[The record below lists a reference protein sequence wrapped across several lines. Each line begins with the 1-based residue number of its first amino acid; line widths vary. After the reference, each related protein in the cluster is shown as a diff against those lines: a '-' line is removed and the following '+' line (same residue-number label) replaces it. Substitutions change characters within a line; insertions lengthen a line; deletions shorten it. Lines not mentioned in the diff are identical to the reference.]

1 MKAEKQRNIPMSGI
15 ELEFEQIYAEFH
27 PKIHRYLIRMVGELE
42 AEDLT
47 QDVFVKLSQALKT
60 FRGEAKL
67 STWIYRI
74 ATNAALDRLRSPKF
88 QVEEKVLTEARQIAS
103 GEAEI
108 VDRNTWTGEQT
119 PLVESQVY
127 RKEMADCLQGY
138 IHQLP
143 GIYRTILVL
152 SHMEELGNQEVA
164 DVLGLT
170 LETVKIRLHRA
181 RDLLRRELAENCPLY
196 WVVDNEFL
204 PELAEKKDSNTNF
217 HGKRTQRK
225 PISLK

>member
-1 MKAEKQRNIPMSGI
+1 MSGA
-15 ELEFEQIYAEFH
+15 ELEFEQIYADFYS
-27 PKIHRYLIRMVGELE
+27 KIHRYLIHMVGEME

-47 QDVFVKLSQALKT
+47 QDVFMKLNQALKT

-74 ATNAALDRLRSPKF
+74 ATNTALDRLRSPKF
-88 QVEEKVLTEARQIAS
+88 KVLENDLTEARQIAN

-108 VDRNTWTGEQT
+108 VDRNTWTGDQI

-127 RKEMADCLQGY
+127 RKEMADCLQNF
-138 IHQLP
+138 IQQLP

-152 SHMEELGNQEVA
+152 SHMEELGNQEIA

-181 RDLLRRELAENCPLY
+181 RDLLRRELGENCPSY
-196 WVVDNEFL
+196 WLVDNEFL
-204 PELAEKKDSNTNF
+204 PEL
-217 HGKRTQRK
+217 KRD
-225 PISLK
+225 

>member
-1 MKAEKQRNIPMSGI
+1 MSSAE
-15 ELEFEQIYAEFH
+15 LTFDQIHQAFR
-27 PKIHRYLIRMVGELE
+27 PKIYRYLTGMVGELE

-47 QDVFVKLSQALKT
+47 QEVFVKLSQALDS

-88 QVEEKVLTEARQIAS
+88 QATEIDIPGARQAAN

-108 VDRNTWTGEQT
+108 ADRNTWTGEPV
-119 PLVESQVY
+119 PLVEQQVY
-127 RKEMADCLQGY
+127 RKEMAECVQDY
-138 IHQLP
+138 IRQLP
-143 GIYRTILVL
+143 EIYRTVLVL
-152 SHMEELGNQEVA
+152 SHMEELGNQEIA
-164 DVLGLT
+164 DVLGVT

-181 RDLLRRELAENCPLY
+181 RDLIRRELAENCPSY

-204 PELAEKKDSNTNF
+204 PEL
-217 HGKRTQRK
+217 KRD
-225 PISLK
+225 

>member
-1 MKAEKQRNIPMSGI
+1 MKLSMSGA
-15 ELEFEQIYAEFH
+15 ESDFEQIYTDFR

-47 QDVFVKLSQALKT
+47 QEVFVKLSQALKT

-88 QVEEKVLTEARQIAS
+88 KVVEKDLTEARQMAN
-103 GEAEI
+103 GEAEM
-108 VDRNTWTGEQT
+108 VDRNTWTGEQI
-119 PLVESQVY
+119 PLIESQVY
-127 RKEMADCLQGY
+127 RKEMAECMQSY
-138 IHQLP
+138 IRQLP
-143 GIYRTILVL
+143 EIYRTALVL
-152 SHMEELGNQEVA
+152 SHMEQLENQEIA

-181 RDLLRRELAENCPLY
+181 RDLLRRELAENCPSY
-196 WVVDNEFL
+196 WIIDNEFL
-204 PELAEKKDSNTNF
+204 PEL
-217 HGKRTQRK
+217 KRD
-225 PISLK
+225 

>member
-1 MKAEKQRNIPMSGI
+1 MSSA
-15 ELEFEQIYAEFH
+15 ELEFEQIYGVFQ

-47 QDVFVKLSQALKT
+47 QEVFVKLSQALKT

-88 QVEEKVLTEARQIAS
+88 QVVEKDLTEARQIANS
-103 GEAEI
+103 EAEL
-108 VDRNTWTGEQT
+108 VDRNTWTGEQR
-119 PLVESQVY
+119 PLVESQIY
-127 RKEMADCLQGY
+127 RKEMSACVQEY
-138 IHQLP
+138 IRQLP
-143 GIYRTILVL
+143 EIYRTVLVL
-152 SHMEELGNQEVA
+152 SQMEELGNQEIA
-164 DVLGLT
+164 NVLGLT

-181 RDLLRRELAENCPLY
+181 RNLLRRELAENCPSY

-204 PELAEKKDSNTNF
+204 PELADVKDSTTKNT
-217 HGKRTQRK
+217 K
-225 PISLK
+225 

>member
-1 MKAEKQRNIPMSGI
+1 MRAERQRNIPMSGA
-15 ELEFEQIYAEFH
+15 ELAFEQIYAEFH
-27 PKIHRYLIRMVGELE
+27 TKIHRYLIRMVGEME

-47 QDVFVKLSQALKT
+47 QEVFVKLSQALKD

-88 QVEEKVLTEARQIAS
+88 QAVEKDFTEAWRVAN
-103 GEAEI
+103 GEAELM
-108 VDRNTWTGEQT
+108 DRNTWTGEPI
-119 PLVESQVY
+119 PLVESQLY
-127 RKEMADCLQGY
+127 RKEMADCLQSY
-138 IHQLP
+138 ISQLP
-143 GIYRTILVL
+143 GVYRTILVL
-152 SHMEELGNQEVA
+152 SHMEELGNQEIA

-181 RDLLRRELAENCPLY
+181 RDLLRRELAGHCPSY

-204 PELAEKKDSNTNF
+204 PEL
-217 HGKRTQRK
+217 KRD
-225 PISLK
+225 

>member
-1 MKAEKQRNIPMSGI
+1 MSST
-15 ELEFEQIYAEFH
+15 ELEFEQIYADFH

-67 STWIYRI
+67 STWVYRI

-88 QVEEKVLTEARQIAS
+88 QAVEKDFTEAWRVAN
-103 GEAEI
+103 GEAELM
-108 VDRNTWTGEQT
+108 DRNTWTGEPI

-127 RKEMADCLQGY
+127 RKEMAECMQSY
-138 IHQLP
+138 IRQLP
-143 GIYRTILVL
+143 EIYRTILVL
-152 SHMEELGNQEVA
+152 SHMEELGNQEIA

-181 RDLLRRELAENCPLY
+181 RALLRRELAENCPSY
-196 WVVDNEFL
+196 WIINNEFL
-204 PELAEKKDSNTNF
+204 PEL
-217 HGKRTQRK
+217 KRD
-225 PISLK
+225 

>member
-1 MKAEKQRNIPMSGI
+1 MSDA
-15 ELEFEQIYAEFH
+15 ELEFEQIYADFH
-27 PKIHRYLIRMVGELE
+27 TKIHRYLIRMVGEME

-47 QDVFVKLSQALKT
+47 QEVFVKLSQALKT

-88 QVEEKVLTEARQIAS
+88 QVEEKDLTEARQIAN

-108 VDRNTWTGEQT
+108 VDRNTWTGEQI

-138 IHQLP
+138 IRQLP
-143 GIYRTILVL
+143 EIYRTILVL
-152 SHMEELGNQEVA
+152 SHMEELGNQEIA
-164 DVLGLT
+164 DVLGHT
-170 LETVKIRLHRA
+170 LETVKMRLHRA

-204 PELAEKKDSNTNF
+204 PELAEKKRFKHKVNKGEKTLL
-217 HGKRTQRK
+217 T
-225 PISLK
+225 

>member
-1 MKAEKQRNIPMSGI
+1 MSNADFD
-15 ELEFEQIYAEFH
+15 FEQIYADFR
-27 PKIHRYLIRMVGELE
+27 PKIHRYLIRMVGGLE

-47 QDVFVKLSQALKT
+47 QEVFVKINRALKT

-88 QVEEKVLTEARQIAS
+88 QVAEKDFTAARRGAN
-103 GEAEI
+103 GEAEL
-108 VDRNTWTGEQT
+108 VDRNTWTGEPI
-119 PLVESQVY
+119 PLIEPQIY
-127 RKEMADCLQGY
+127 RKEMNACVQEY
-138 IHQLP
+138 IRQLP
-143 GIYRTILVL
+143 EIYRTALVL
-152 SHMEELGNQEVA
+152 SHLEELGNQEIA

-181 RDLLRRELAENCPLY
+181 RELLRKELAENCPSY

-204 PELAEKKDSNTNF
+204 PEL
-217 HGKRTQRK
+217 KRD
-225 PISLK
+225 

>member
-1 MKAEKQRNIPMSGI
+1 MDISMSGAK
-15 ELEFEQIYAEFH
+15 LEFEKIYADFK

-47 QDVFVKLSQALKT
+47 QEVFVKLSQALNT

-88 QVEEKVLTEARQIAS
+88 QVVEKDFTEARQIAH
-103 GEAEI
+103 GEVEI
-108 VDRNTWTGEQT
+108 VDRNTWTGEQI

-127 RKEMADCLQGY
+127 RKEMAECLQEY
-138 IHQLP
+138 IRQLP
-143 GIYRTILVL
+143 EIYRTVLIL
-152 SHMEELGNQEVA
+152 SHMEELGNQEIA

-170 LETVKIRLHRA
+170 LDTVKIRLHRA

-204 PELAEKKDSNTNF
+204 PELADKKLNT
-217 HGKRTQRK
+217 KYK
-225 PISLK
+225 K

>member
-1 MKAEKQRNIPMSGI
+1 MSGI

>member
-1 MKAEKQRNIPMSGI
+1 MNGAELG
-15 ELEFEQIYAEFH
+15 FEQVYAEFQ
-27 PKIHRYLIRMVGELE
+27 PKIHRYLIGMVGVLE

-47 QDVFVKLSQALKT
+47 QEVFIKLSHALESY
-60 FRGEAKL
+60 RGEAKL

-88 QVEEKVLTEARQIAS
+88 QEVKKDLPEARQATN

-108 VDRNTWTGEQT
+108 ADRNTWTGEQI

-127 RKEMADCLQGY
+127 RKEMSECVQEY

-143 GIYRTILVL
+143 EIYRTVLVL
-152 SHMEELGNQEVA
+152 SHLEELGNQEIA
-164 DVLGLT
+164 EVLGLT
-170 LETVKIRLHRA
+170 LDTVKIRLHRA
-181 RDLLRRELAENCPLY
+181 RDLLRRELAEKCPAY

-204 PELAEKKDSNTNF
+204 PELAGIKDSNT
-217 HGKRTQRK
+217 KYTK
-225 PISLK
+225 